1 MKETRDKNVAEDEN
15 TFSKIELLPADQQRS
30 LEVGEGEESEDAGE
44 QLGGEFV
51 DQWASSKLVHNS
63 RLIFDCQVSPW
74 LKLAAA
80 SSLVCCRAD
89 SES

>member
-1 MKETRDKNVAEDEN
+1 MWQKMRILSANPN
-15 TFSKIELLPADQQRS
+15 SRADQQRS

-63 RLIFDCQVSPW
+63 R
-74 LKLAAA
+74 
-80 SSLVCCRAD
+80 
-89 SES
+89 